1 MWNLYNPRPAPPA
14 FGAGKDVPEGRVSI
28 LSRVFFSWLDPLL
41 YVGFTRPL
49 EEHDLWKLPDEQSAE
64 NITKELERA
73 YYSRCPPHQRPK
85 CFPHRAARSDADFDA
100 KFDSDM
106 KEVTEKE
113 SDEAAKDLSVYDSS
127 LFKALHTA
135 FFKRIWIAG
144 ALHLCSDTLKTLTP
158 LLNKVILT
166 WLTNSYVYFRLSDEQ
181 KASGIIERPRG
192 IGYGI
197 GLAFALFVMQ
207 GLMMRAGVCFSQH
220 LTDRYSLCLQ
230 TIGSIFRKSLR
241 LSGRA
246 KLEHTVGQITTMI
259 STDATRIDQ
268 FAAFAHFIW
277 VAPIQV
283 RMSLTS
289 LSMIHQLRPIKI
301 LIGIGLLIGNL
312 GYSALVGLAVMVFGL
327 PFQAILVMI
336 IFKQREKGVKITDIR
351 VRLTTEVLQGIRLLK
366 VYAWEE
372 FYAAQIGTYRAGEIA
387 ALRKTSIASSILIA
401 SITFIPVVATVLS
414 FITYALTGHD
424 LNIAVVFTS
433 LQLFTIIRVPFIV
446 LPIVLASLADLL
458 VALTRISKFLSA
470 EELGDPYVLDE
481 SLPTA
486 VEVDGDFTWETA
498 GKMPMKSKGDKIKT
512 ATKEEAKTNKG
523 RSKKL
528 DTLPTHMGELVTET
542 REKNSEEDKPF
553 ELKNLKLC
561 VPKGSFVAIVGHV
574 GSGKSSVLQS
584 VIGEMRR
591 TRGKVVLGGTV
602 AYVPQTAWIRNATL
616 RENVLF
622 GREDDETRFREV
634 IKACHLERDL
644 EMLPHGEKTEI
655 GEKGINLSGGQ
666 KARVSLARAAYSD
679 SDIVL
684 LDDPLSAVDAYVGKG
699 ILDQCLLSG
708 PLSTRTRILA
718 THVLHVLKKTD
729 YIFIMDRGVI
739 AEQGTYEDLVKNS
752 SIFSSLMD
760 EHGSLEAPEG
770 ARPQREIRTTVVD
783 WDQSGKEVEAALMQV
798 EERNTGA
805 VIWDV
810 YKKYLRFSGG
820 FVWVP
825 IIVCLLL
832 LNESSQVGNNLF
844 LGFWTGGIIEGFS
857 QGQYMAVYA
866 GLGVAQALF
875 SCLLSLAFSDS
886 LFSLM
891 CLVGSL
897 RLFKAALKGV
907 LGSPVSFFDTTPMGR
922 IQSRLSKDQDTLD
935 VEIAATLWQ
944 FLSTSASVLG
954 TIALVF
960 YTFPL
965 LGIIFAP
972 LIVLYYICSVFYR
985 RTSVE
990 TKRLDSILRSVLY
1003 GSYSETLTGLAT
1015 IRAYGEQNA
1024 SIIIAEKGLD
1034 LENRAYYMTISIQR
1048 WLSVRLD
1055 LFGNV
1060 LILGIALFAA
1070 GYRHSVNP
1078 AKIGVVLSYTL
1089 AKSFKAE
1096 MINQFAKNEQNMN
1109 AVERV
1114 LHYTELSPEAASTT
1128 PDDPPPSWPEKGQIS
1143 FTNVDLAYREGL
1155 PLVLK
1160 DVSFNVHSGEKIG
1173 IVGRTGAVTLSLN
1186 TLFTP
1191 INSTITSTVELRN
1204 GKIEIDGCDIS
1215 RMGLSTLRNS
1225 IALVPQDST
1234 MFIGTLRSNLDPKG
1248 LCTDAELVSVIQ
1260 RAGLLSRS
1268 DPTVDVKFSLD
1279 STVGDEGLCYP
1290 SRMSLTWSNYSVGE
1304 KQLIALCRA
1313 LVKNSRVIILDEA
1326 TSSVDV
1332 ETDAKLQRTI
1342 KKEFASS
1349 TLLCIAHRLNTIAYY
1364 DRVLVMDAGKVAE
1377 FDTVLNLYDNE
1388 TSIFRSLCSEAN
1400 LQRADILRIRAE
1412 YGETA

>member
-14 FGAGKDVPEGRVSI
+14 FGAGKDVPEGRVS
-28 LSRVFFSWLDPLL
+28 
-41 YVGFTRPL
+41 
-49 EEHDLWKLPDEQSAE
+49 
-64 NITKELERA
+64 
-73 YYSRCPPHQRPK
+73 
-85 CFPHRAARSDADFDA
+85 AARSDADFDA

-207 GLMMRAGVCFSQH
+207 VGMTTGLMMRAG
-220 LTDRYSLCLQ
+220 

-268 FAAFAHFIW
+268 FAAFAHF
-277 VAPIQV
+277 
-283 RMSLTS
+283 
-289 LSMIHQLRPIKI
+289 
-301 LIGIGLLIGNL
+301 
-312 GYSALVGLAVMVFGL
+312 
-327 PFQAILVMI
+327 
-336 IFKQREKGVKITDIR
+336 
-351 VRLTTEVLQGIRLLK
+351 
-366 VYAWEE
+366 
-372 FYAAQIGTYRAGEIA
+372 
-387 ALRKTSIASSILIA
+387 
-401 SITFIPVVATVLS
+401 
-414 FITYALTGHD
+414 
-424 LNIAVVFTS
+424 
-433 LQLFTIIRVPFIV
+433 
-446 LPIVLASLADLL
+446 LADLL

-699 ILDQCLLSG
+699 ILHQCLLSG

-875 SCLLSLAFSDS
+875 SCLLSLAFS
-886 LFSLM
+886 LM

-907 LGSPVSFFDTTPMGR
+907 LGSPVSFFDTTPM
-922 IQSRLSKDQDTLD
+922 
-935 VEIAATLWQ
+935 E
-944 FLSTSASVLG
+944 
-954 TIALVF
+954 
-960 YTFPL
+960 
-965 LGIIFAP
+965 
-972 LIVLYYICSVFYR
+972 
-985 RTSVE
+985 
-990 TKRLDSILRSVLY
+990 
-1003 GSYSETLTGLAT
+1003 
-1015 IRAYGEQNA
+1015 
-1024 SIIIAEKGLD
+1024 
-1034 LENRAYYMTISIQR
+1034 
-1048 WLSVRLD
+1048 
-1055 LFGNV
+1055 
-1060 LILGIALFAA
+1060 
-1070 GYRHSVNP
+1070 
-1078 AKIGVVLSYTL
+1078 
-1089 AKSFKAE
+1089 SFKAE

-1114 LHYTELSPEAASTT
+1114 LHYTELSPEPASTT

-1173 IVGRTGAVTLSLN
+1173 IVGRTGA
-1186 TLFTP
+1186 
-1191 INSTITSTVELRN
+1191 
-1204 GKIEIDGCDIS
+1204 GK
-1215 RMGLSTLRNS
+1215 L
-1225 IALVPQDST
+1225 
-1234 MFIGTLRSNLDPKG
+1234 K
-1248 LCTDAELVSVIQ
+1248 
-1260 RAGLLSRS
+1260 
-1268 DPTVDVKFSLD
+1268 
-1279 STVGDEGLCYP
+1279 
-1290 SRMSLTWSNYSVGE
+1290 
-1304 KQLIALCRA
+1304 
-1313 LVKNSRVIILDEA
+1313 
-1326 TSSVDV
+1326 
-1332 ETDAKLQRTI
+1332 
-1342 KKEFASS
+1342 
-1349 TLLCIAHRLNTIAYY
+1349 
-1364 DRVLVMDAGKVAE
+1364 
-1377 FDTVLNLYDNE
+1377 
-1388 TSIFRSLCSEAN
+1388 
-1400 LQRADILRIRAE
+1400 
-1412 YGETA
+1412 